1 MSNMLEVADLGHTYG
16 DYEAIGGL
24 TFTVRA
30 GELVCVVGP
39 SGCGKST
46 LLRTISGLIA
56 PSRGDV
62 SLKGSH
68 LAVVIQDYQRSLFP
82 WLSVQGNVEFPLRSL
97 PRAETHPL
105 QGFGGQEAAVAAFR
119 WYATTCGDRA
129 RSGVPAG
136 VVADGRAV
144 RLGGRAD
151 PVRTGGPVASSA
163 P

>member
-24 TFTVRA
+24 SFTVRA

-46 LLRTISGLIA
+46 LLRTISGLIE

-68 LAVVIQDYQRSLFP
+68 LAVVFQDYSRSLFP
-82 WLSVQGNVEFPLRSL
+82 WLSVQGNVEFPLRTL
-97 PRAETHPL
+97 PRAE
-105 QGFGGQEAAVAAFR
+105 R
-119 WYATTCGDRA
+119 RA
-129 RSGVPAG
+129 RAAEALEWVGLSA
-136 VVADGRAV
+136 AARKKFK
-144 RLGGRAD
+144 GGYSR
-151 PVRTGGPVASSA
+151 
-163 P
+163 

>member
-62 SLKGSH
+62 SLKGKSDQ
-68 LAVVIQDYQRSLFP
+68 VPVY
-82 WLSVQGNVEFPLRSL
+82 
-97 PRAETHPL
+97 
-105 QGFGGQEAAVAAFR
+105 AA
-119 WYATTCGDRA
+119 
-129 RSGVPAG
+129 AG
-136 VVADGRAV
+136 VGARQTV
-144 RLGGRAD
+144 RR
-151 PVRTGGPVASSA
+151 
-163 P
+163 